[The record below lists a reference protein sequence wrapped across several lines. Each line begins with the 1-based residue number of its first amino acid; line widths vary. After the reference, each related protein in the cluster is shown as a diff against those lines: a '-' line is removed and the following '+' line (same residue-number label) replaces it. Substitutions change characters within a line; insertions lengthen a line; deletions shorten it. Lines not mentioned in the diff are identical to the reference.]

1 MIKVLQD
8 LIGAGIMS
16 LIAFYIFSKLCKKE
30 IDWKSRKTYEFL
42 LIYMIV
48 IIVSYIGT
56 SKFFKNM
63 INFICFVVLTKYMFK
78 KNINKTV
85 LLSLLTLGIVAIS
98 EMIYVFIL
106 VGIVKVNAEILQTD
120 YFVSWLT
127 NMMIAAI
134 GWVIVRNSRMIDFLN
149 KKVEN
154 IDSQNRMI
162 VIMFAIL
169 SLLSLTIVI
178 YYIYFKVNFVQ
189 SVILAIAL
197 ILILLFLVFNVIN
210 EKEEYAKLQIKYNLI
225 NQNLDTYERVLR
237 SQKKQN
243 HENSNNLAVL
253 RGMIQNG
260 KESAIEALEYIDS
273 LTGKRLN
280 DDQELLMEIQ
290 DVPTGG
296 LQGLLYQ
303 KLLLMKEKKINYNLQ
318 VSKLI
323 IDMPFH
329 KIKSN
334 KKKNLYT
341 IVGVYLDNA
350 IQAVEKYQEKLISIY
365 LYMENH
371 SMIIT
376 ISNNYEGYLD
386 ITNFDEEGYTDKGD
400 GHGYGLCLVKN
411 IIDKNKDF
419 CNERIING
427 SIFSQKLIMKI

>member
-127 NMMIAAI
+127 NTMIAAI

-318 VSKLI
+318 VSKHVKGNI
-323 IDMPFH
+323 FKCI
-329 KIKSN
+329 
-334 KKKNLYT
+334 NLDDYAALCQVLG
-341 IVGVYLDNA
+341 IFLDNA
-350 IQAVEKYQEKLISIY
+350 IEAVENYDQRLVGIY
-365 LYMENH
+365 IYKNRNEIALK
-371 SMIIT
+371 
-376 ISNNYEGYLD
+376 ISNNYFGIIDVVNMDKMGYS
-386 ITNFDEEGYTDKGD
+386 TKGELR
-400 GHGYGLCLVKN
+400 GYGLDNANEILEKTRILSCNKVFDGNIFESVK
-411 IIDKNKDF
+411 K
-419 CNERIING
+419 
-427 SIFSQKLIMKI
+427 SV